1 VLTLGSEQASIV
13 VMPEAGAA
21 IAGWTDAGTHVLRR
35 AHPDAVLSGNVR
47 GLGCFPM
54 LPYCNRIEDGRF
66 TWNGVSYQLDPG
78 FGDQRHA
85 LHGVGFRQPW
95 GVQQASP
102 GEIVLTLEHDA
113 IDGRA
118 RLWPFPFSA
127 TLRYRC
133 SNDGLRVTLAV
144 TNRHTEPAPFGIGL
158 HPYFAR
164 PPGVTLQFEAGG
176 VWMTG
181 EEPLPRQ
188 HASVPAEWDHSH
200 ARTVGDAQLDNCF
213 TNWTRR
219 VQIVGLAAGITIE
232 ADDVFRHLQ
241 VYTPP
246 NQDFFCVEPVSHV
259 PNALNLP
266 DLSPD
271 QTMHIVQPGAT
282 LSGSITIGLGLRRE
296 ARILAQM
303 QEDDARRTRR

>member
-1 VLTLGSEQASIV
+1 VLNLGSEQTSIV

-21 IAGWTDAGTHVLRR
+21 IVGWTDAGRHVLRR
-35 AHPDAVLSGNVR
+35 AHPDAILSGNVR

-54 LPYCNRIEDGRF
+54 LPYCNRIEKGRF

-85 LHGVGFRQPW
+85 LHGVGLRQRW
-95 GVQQASP
+95 NVQQASLR
-102 GEIVLTLEHDA
+102 EIVLTLEHDA

-118 RLWPFPFSA
+118 RHWPFPFSA
-127 TLRYRC
+127 MLRYRYLNN
-133 SNDGLRVTLAV
+133 SLHVDLTV

-176 VWMTG
+176 VWING

-188 HASVPAEWDHSH
+188 HALVPAEWNHSN
-200 ARTVGDAQLDNCF
+200 ARRVGDLQLDNCF
-213 TNWTRR
+213 TNCTRR
-219 VQIVGLAAGITIE
+219 VQISGLAGGLTIE
-232 ADDVFRHLQ
+232 ADDVLRHLQ

-246 NQDFFCVEPVSHV
+246 NQDFFCIEPVSHV

-271 QTMHIVQPGAT
+271 QAMHVVQPGAS
-282 LSGSITIGLGLRRE
+282 LSGSITIG
-296 ARILAQM
+296 
-303 QEDDARRTRR
+303 

>member
-1 VLTLGSEQASIV
+1 MLNLGSKQTSIV

-21 IAGWTDAGTHVLRR
+21 IVGWTHAGTHVLRR

-54 LPYCNRIEDGRF
+54 LPYCNRIEEARF
-66 TWNGVSYQLDPG
+66 TWNGVSHQLDPG

-85 LHGVGFRQPW
+85 LHGVGFRQAW
-95 GVQQASP
+95 NVQQASL
-102 GEIVLTLEHDA
+102 GEIVLTVEHDA
-113 IDGRA
+113 VDERA
-118 RLWPFPFSA
+118 QQWPFPFGA
-127 TLRYRC
+127 MLRYRYLNN
-133 SNDGLRVTLAV
+133 SLRVTLTV

-164 PPGVTLQFEAGG
+164 PPGVALQFEAGG

-188 HASVPAEWDHSH
+188 HTSVPAEWDHSN
-200 ARTVGDAQLDNCF
+200 ARTAGDTRLDNCF

-219 VQIVGLAAGITIE
+219 VQISGLGITIE
-232 ADDVFRHLQ
+232 ADDVFRHLH

-259 PNALNLP
+259 PNALNIRE
-266 DLSPD
+266 LSPD
-271 QTMHIVQPGAT
+271 QAMHVVQPGAT
-282 LSGSITIGLGLRRE
+282 LSGSITIASALGYIAKQESQRR
-296 ARILAQM
+296 ISAQSP
-303 QEDDARRTRR
+303 

>member
-1 VLTLGSEQASIV
+1 VLNLGSEQTSIV
-13 VMPEAGAA
+13 IMPEAGAA

-35 AHPDAVLSGNVR
+35 ALPGAVLSGNVR

-66 TWNGVSYQLDPG
+66 SWNGVRYQLDPG

-85 LHGVGFRQPW
+85 LHGVGLRQRW
-95 GVQQASP
+95 NVQQASP
-102 GEIVLTLEHDA
+102 EEIVLTLEHDA
-113 IDGRA
+113 IDERGRH
-118 RLWPFPFSA
+118 WPFPFSA
-127 TLRYRC
+127 MLVYRY
-133 SNDGLRVTLAV
+133 SNNSLRVTLTV
-144 TNRHTEPAPFGIGL
+144 TNRHKEPAPLGIGL

-176 VWMTG
+176 VWMNG
-181 EEPLPRQ
+181 EEPLPRR
-188 HASVPAEWDHSH
+188 HGLVPAEWDHSN
-200 ARTVGDAQLDNCF
+200 ARTIGDERLDNCF

-219 VQIVGLAAGITIE
+219 VQISGLAGGLTFE

-246 NQDFFCVEPVSHV
+246 DQDFFCVEPVSHV

-271 QTMHIVQPGAT
+271 QAMHVVQPGAA
-282 LSGSITIGLGLRRE
+282 LSGSITIGSALGCI
-296 ARILAQM
+296 AK
-303 QEDDARRTRR
+303 QES

>member
-1 VLTLGSEQASIV
+1 VLNLGSEQTSIV

-21 IAGWTDAGTHVLRR
+21 IVGWTDAGRHVLRR
-35 AHPDAVLSGNVR
+35 AHPDAILSGNVR

-54 LPYCNRIEDGRF
+54 LPYCNRIEKGRF

-85 LHGVGFRQPW
+85 LHGVGLRQRW
-95 GVQQASP
+95 KVQQASLR
-102 GEIVLTLEHDA
+102 EIVLTLEHDA

-118 RLWPFPFSA
+118 RHWPFPFSA
-127 TLRYRC
+127 RLRYRYLNN
-133 SNDGLRVTLAV
+133 SLRVTLTV
-144 TNRHTEPAPFGIGL
+144 TNRHTEPAPLGIGL

-164 PPGVTLQFEAGG
+164 PSGVTLQFEAGG
-176 VWMTG
+176 VWING

-188 HASVPAEWDHSH
+188 HALVPAEWNHSN
-200 ARTVGDAQLDNCF
+200 ARRVGDLQLDNCF

-219 VQIVGLAAGITIE
+219 VQISGLAGGLTIE
-232 ADDVFRHLQ
+232 ADDVFRHVQ

-246 NQDFFCVEPVSHV
+246 NQDFFCIEPVSHV

-271 QTMHIVQPGAT
+271 QAMHVVQPGAT
-282 LSGSITIGLGLRRE
+282 LSGSITIG
-296 ARILAQM
+296 
-303 QEDDARRTRR
+303 